1 MEDDDDI
8 YDNLL
13 KQGFL
18 KREKDI
24 EKEKHLKKELREK
37 KKILNKVLYRNYKL
51 DDDDKFTTGTEE
63 FKLEKNKK
71 IEDFCDNDNK
81 DYLKYL
87 KATFSLE
94 LKNYKYVK
102 PENIS
107 TIKPGGYIR
116 CIDINEEL
124 KWGGTVI
131 KLINENNSSRLKIQL
146 KNKSNKFWYIKF
158 CKYYVFYKENVTFND
173 TFRDIFIKKA
183 NLFNQS

>member
-1 MEDDDDI
+1 MEDDDI

-24 EKEKHLKKELREK
+24 EINRQLKKESREK
-37 KKILNKVLYRNYKL
+37 ERILNKVFYRNYPL
-51 DDDDKFTTGTEE
+51 NSDDKFITETEE
-63 FKLEKNKK
+63 HKYEKNKK
-71 IEDFCDNDNK
+71 IDELCDND
-81 DYLKYL
+81 DYEYINLLKS
-87 KATFSLE
+87 KFESE
-94 LKNYKYVK
+94 LKNYKYIK
-102 PENIS
+102 PNKIKL
-107 TIKPGGYIR
+107 IKPGGYIR
-116 CIDINEEL
+116 CIDIDENI

-146 KNKSNKFWYIKF
+146 KNKANKFWYIKF
-158 CKYYVFYKENVTFND
+158 YKYYVFYKENVTFND